1 MALDFKERSMTL
13 REYFAGK
20 PHGSKA
26 DMAKALGISRTWM
39 ALLISGLRVPS
50 PELALEI
57 ERITNGE
64 IKRVDLR
71 PDLFGEVK

>member
-1 MALDFKERSMTL
+1 MTL
-13 REYFAGK
+13 RQYFDGK

-26 DMAKALGISRTWM
+26 EMAKALGISRTWM
-39 ALLISGLRVPS
+39 SLIINNLRLAS

-57 ERITNGE
+57 ERQTNGE
-64 IKRVDLR
+64 VRRVDLR

>member
-1 MALDFKERSMTL
+1 MTL
-13 REYFAGK
+13 TEYFADK

-50 PELALEI
+50 PEQAREI
-57 ERITNGE
+57 ERITNGD

>member
-1 MALDFKERSMTL
+1 MTL
-13 REYFAGK
+13 REYFEQK
-20 PHGSKA
+20 RHGSKA
-26 DMAKALGISRTWM
+26 EMAATLGISRTWL

-64 IKRVDLR
+64 VRRVDLR

>member
-1 MALDFKERSMTL
+1 MTL
-13 REYFAGK
+13 TEYFADK

-57 ERITNGE
+57 ERITNGQ

>member
-1 MALDFKERSMTL
+1 MALDFQEIAMTL
-13 REYFAGK
+13 TEYFADK

-57 ERITNGE
+57 ERITNGQ
-64 IKRVDLR
+64 IRRVDLR

>member
-1 MALDFKERSMTL
+1 MTL
-13 REYFAGK
+13 TEYFADK

-50 PELALEI
+50 PERALEI
-57 ERITNGE
+57 ERITNGQ
-64 IKRVDLR
+64 IRRVDLR
-71 PDLFGEVK
+71 PDLFGEVQ

>member
-1 MALDFKERSMTL
+1 MTL
-13 REYFAGK
+13 TEYFADK

-39 ALLISGLRVPS
+39 ALLISGLRVLS

-57 ERITNGE
+57 ERITNGQ
-64 IKRVDLR
+64 IRRVDLR

>member
-1 MALDFKERSMTL
+1 MTL
-13 REYFAGK
+13 QEYFESK

-26 DMAKALGISRTWM
+26 EMAKAIGISKTWM
-39 ALLISGLRVPS
+39 ALIISGQKVPS

-57 ERITNGE
+57 EQVTKGE
-64 IKRVDLR
+64 VRRVDLR

>member
-1 MALDFKERSMTL
+1 MTL

-39 ALLISGLRVPS
+39 ALVISGLRIPS

-64 IKRVDLR
+64 VRRVDLR